1 MTVFEGSCVALTT
14 PFCENGVDFDAYERM
29 IEFNIANGTD
39 ALCVCGTTGE
49 PSTMTEEEK
58 ESVIKFAIAK
68 INKRVP
74 VIVGC
79 GSNCTA
85 TAIKYSVK
93 AQEWG
98 ADAVLHVTP
107 YYNKCT
113 QKGLI
118 AHYTAIASAVSLP
131 VITYNVPGRTGVN
144 MLPATMAEL
153 AKVDNI
159 VGIKETSG
167 NIDQLQELVRLCGD
181 KTDIYLGE
189 DALTFVGCALGA
201 KGVISVSANVAP
213 KVMSDICSL
222 TEKGDYATARDLQL
236 SINPLIKNLFSEVN
250 PIPVKKAMNFLGFD
264 AGIPR
269 LPLTEMEDANASMLL
284 KSMKDFGLKV

>member
-118 AHYTAIASAVSLP
+118 AHYTAIANSISIP
-131 VITYNVPGRTGVN
+131 VILYNVPGRTGVN
-144 MLPATMAEL
+144 LLPQTALKLCE
-153 AKVDNI
+153 VENI
-159 VGIKETSG
+159 VAIKEACG
-167 NIDQLQELVRLCGD
+167 NLSQIQELCSLVGD
-181 KTDIYLGE
+181 KMDVYLGD
-189 DALTFVGCALGA
+189 DALTFLGMALGA
-201 KGVISVSANVAP
+201 KGVVSVTGNVVP
-213 KVMSDICSL
+213 RQMHDICAL
-222 TEKGDYATARDLQL
+222 FKAGEIEKSRNLQFKL
-236 SINPLIKNLFSEVN
+236 NPLISALFCEVN
-250 PIPVKKAMNFLGFD
+250 PIPVKKAMSFLGYGN
-264 AGIPR
+264 GIPR
-269 LPLTEMEDANASMLL
+269 LPLTEMEEENANRLL
-284 KSMKDFGLKV
+284 GEMQKLALL